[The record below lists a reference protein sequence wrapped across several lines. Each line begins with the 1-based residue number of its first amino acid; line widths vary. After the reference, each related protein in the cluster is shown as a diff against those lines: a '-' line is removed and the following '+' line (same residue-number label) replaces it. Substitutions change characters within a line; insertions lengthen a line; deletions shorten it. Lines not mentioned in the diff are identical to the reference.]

1 MRPLRPSLRSPH
13 TAGKRVA
20 QQIRHFHATRPSP
33 FINEVLS
40 VSSGFIHA
48 VHSISGLPWAL
59 SIPLTALIV
68 RTTVAMPLQM
78 YTKIQARKQRDLAP
92 LLHSW
97 RKHFQAQIKKRVD
110 AENHNPILPRE
121 AIRELATKI
130 KAKRKE
136 LHKRWNV
143 PRFWKPVSFLQIPI
157 WISVMESLRAMSGNN
172 KGLVPYLLSLVE
184 PSSAEPST
192 AVHLAVEPSL
202 ATEGALWFPDLLAG
216 DSTGILPAAL
226 TLSIILNIRAG
237 WKAPA
242 LSDMADLP
250 RIEIAKNL
258 TVRGIRVLVQAL
270 ALNIG
275 VSSYLYEMP
284 SALMIY
290 WISSTNIATLQT
302 FLLERYMLSKPLLE
316 PWRQIHIGYPQ
327 LGEKTSSL
335 KK

>member
-1 MRPLRPSLRSPH
+1 
-13 TAGKRVA
+13 
-20 QQIRHFHATRPSP
+20 
-33 FINEVLS
+33 
-40 VSSGFIHA
+40 
-48 VHSISGLPWAL
+48 
-59 SIPLTALIV
+59 
-68 RTTVAMPLQM
+68 MPLQM
-78 YTKIQARKQRDLAP
+78 YTKIQARKERDLAP

-121 AIRELATKI
+121 AIRELATKV

-184 PSSAEPST
+184 PSTAEPST

-302 FLLERYMLSKPLLE
+302 FLLERYMLSKPPLE

-327 LGEKTSSL
+327 VGEKTSSL